1 MVSAAL
7 LFTSALLAASN
18 VFSSPI
24 LEDHSVR
31 DLLTGIFGPIE
42 TWDAIRAVDVHP
54 NGTFNGLPVNDS
66 IIYAYEPPKSA
77 SREKHKRAISLLE
90 ARSTKAKRWESSTC
104 YQSGTW
110 VFQNQLYSGGSGFCG
125 DLNAAGGLQHYHSHY
140 QFKLYYQATDG
151 TFQRFTS
158 NVGALT
164 SVYYY
169 IYIAGENWNYQ
180 TCFDLMFEITWRCK
194 GTNPDSAGG
203 SINEFRNIPEIG
215 LDFGRGYTGIVDPQE

>member
-1 MVSAAL
+1 MVSTAF
-7 LFTSALLAASN
+7 LFTSALLVASN

-31 DLLTGIFGPIE
+31 NLLTGVFGPIE
-42 TWDAIRAVDVHP
+42 TWDAIRAIDVHP

-90 ARSTKAKRWESSTC
+90 ARNTKTKRWESSTC

-125 DLNAAGGLQHYHSHY
+125 DLNAAGGLQHHRSHY
-140 QFKLYYQATDG
+140 QFKLYYQATDA
-151 TFQRFTS
+151 S
-158 NVGALT
+158 
-164 SVYYY
+164 
-169 IYIAGENWNYQ
+169 EDWNYQ

-203 SINEFRNIPEIG
+203 SINEFRNTPNKSSFINVD
-215 LDFGRGYTGIVDPQE
+215 LFRGYTGIVDPQE